1 MDRPSAEIPPFA
13 SGQVWAR
20 HFGLHE
26 KAMESALLTL
36 LEITR
41 LIEGDDD
48 AAALDCGIGTVEPF
62 TAHQLKHRIEAFLG
76 EVDDAMGA

>member
-1 MDRPSAEIPPFA
+1 LGA
-13 SGQVWAR
+13 

-26 KAMESALLTL
+26 KAMEFALLTL

-41 LIEGDDD
+41 LIEGDDY

-62 TAHQLKHRIEAFLG
+62 TAHQLKHRIERLDLLLEGFLG